1 MSNKEQAVKV
11 YKQWFFNHFST
22 STSHYLSLEK
32 KNWGSKFRQEK
43 SSNITW
49 IFALKMLINYFT
61 NRNEIAD
68 TILSVQ
74 MQFLYHIHTGRLFC
88 CKLTTLARKPVVVS
102 LFFFSAIFKICVNR
116 MTTIWFVQSVAF
128 KFLEQEI
135 IYKCCLATRI
145 IPYCL
150 PQCMS
155 STSLIDIKFAQLV
168 YHTKCQN
175 ALEKSIQSVKKKWN
189 HQVSSLWHIS
199 SDCFKDFKWCNWQ
212 LIIIAESS
220 LK

>member
-1 MSNKEQAVKV
+1 MRAAPLATIASSSIERWNLFDKRDMSNNEQAVKV

-88 CKLTTLARKPVVVS
+88 CKLTTLARKSVAVS
-102 LFFFSAIFKICVNR
+102 LFFSCLQYSK
-116 MTTIWFVQSVAF
+116 SVSTDWPYG
-128 KFLEQEI
+128 
-135 IYKCCLATRI
+135 IYCC
-145 IPYCL
+145 
-150 PQCMS
+150 
-155 STSLIDIKFAQLV
+155 
-168 YHTKCQN
+168 
-175 ALEKSIQSVKKKWN
+175 
-189 HQVSSLWHIS
+189 
-199 SDCFKDFKWCNWQ
+199 
-212 LIIIAESS
+212 
-220 LK
+220 

>member
-1 MSNKEQAVKV
+1 MSNNEPVVKV

-32 KNWGSKFRQEK
+32 KNWGSKFRQQK

-116 MTTIWFVQSVAF
+116 IWPYGLCRALPCCF

-150 PQCMS
+150 LLCMS
-155 STSLIDIKFAQLV
+155 PTSKDTLIDVANRHEICTTGV
-168 YHTKCQN
+168 
-175 ALEKSIQSVKKKWN
+175 WN
-189 HQVSSLWHIS
+189 
-199 SDCFKDFKWCNWQ
+199 
-212 LIIIAESS
+212 
-220 LK
+220 

>member
-1 MSNKEQAVKV
+1 MVFQP
-11 YKQWFFNHFST
+11 FFNLNFSLSFTWKEELRLKVSAGKIIKYHLNFRTKNVDKLFHKPKWNCRHHFVST
-22 STSHYLSLEK
+22 NAVSISCLE
-32 KNWGSKFRQEK
+32 
-43 SSNITW
+43 
-49 IFALKMLINYFT
+49 FT
-61 NRNEIAD
+61 
-68 TILSVQ
+68 LPLQ
-74 MQFLYHIHTGRLFC
+74 FC